1 MKLFKRAL
9 TLTILAIFTMYSHA
23 QSIDEIKKNSN
34 YIWGEGNGTTMSDA
48 EGEAL
53 RQMSVQIS
61 VSVYNSSYDEESN
74 DNSVQKAVLQSVSS
88 AKFTNVQMR
97 VLEEEPNAKVFCFMP
112 RSEVKKMFEK
122 RANHIANMV
131 DAGKTAESRMM
142 IDEALR
148 NYYWALVLAKTT
160 PEPVEIEFN
169 DKKGEATSLLPI
181 KIKSVLA
188 MINASVDEIQDGK
201 NLILGFTYNGKP
213 VSSLNFKYNDGQ
225 SIVGP
230 IVARD
235 GIGEASMAS
244 IPADGKLHLTYE
256 LRFRNEVD
264 PTDSDIAGAFNAG
277 ILPNINSSVAIA
289 IKNNSKKKAAAPV
302 LASAEMLAA
311 QPTND
316 KRSIAMQ
323 NADNTDDLQQA
334 VLAVEAAISSN
345 NPKSAFNYFTPE
357 GYTLF
362 ANLMAKNGKVTLVG
376 KAQSHNFII
385 ADGYIIGRATNIK
398 RQFRNGKA
406 FMEKLVYRFNP
417 ESRKIE
423 SVAFALTQR
432 AENDIMN
439 AAASWPEVSR
449 WAILNFMEDYQTAFA
464 LKRTDYINSIF
475 SDDALIITG
484 TILKKLNNAERAFDR
499 SKSLDLGGPK
509 DIAYSQLSKTEYIDR
524 LRKIF
529 STREYVHLQ
538 FEDNVTRMIDLPA
551 INGINKGAAFGIEIK
566 QRYEST
572 GYSDD
577 GYLTMVF
584 DTRGKLPIIHV
595 RLWQPDKNNM
605 MSLQEFISRFNKQ
618 QSKIKL

>member
-97 VLEEEPNAKVFCFMP
+97 VLEEEPNAKVFCFMS

-277 ILPNINSSVAIA
+277 LLPNINSSVAIA
-289 IKNNSKKKAAAPV
+289 IKSNSKKKAAAPV

-323 NADNTDDLQQA
+323 NADNTDDLQKA

-376 KAQSHNFII
+376 KAQNHNFII

-605 MSLQEFISRFNKQ
+605 MSLQEFISRFNK
-618 QSKIKL
+618 

>member
-122 RANHIANMV
+122 RASHIANMV

-289 IKNNSKKKAAAPV
+289 IKNNSKKKTAAPV
-302 LASAEMLAA
+302 LASAEILAA

-323 NADNTDDLQQA
+323 NADNTDDLQKA

-464 LKRTDYINSIF
+464 LKRIDYINSIF

-529 STREYVHLQ
+529 NTREYVHLQ

-605 MSLQEFISRFNKQ
+605 MSLQEFISRFNK
-618 QSKIKL
+618 

>member
-1 MKLFKRAL
+1 MKLFKQAL
-9 TLTILAIFTMYSHA
+9 TLAILVIFTMYSQA

-34 YIWGEGNGTTMSDA
+34 YIWGEGHGTSMSDA

-88 AKFTNVQMR
+88 AKLTNVQMR
-97 VLEEEPNAKVFCFMP
+97 VLEEEPNARVFCFMT

-122 RANHIANMV
+122 RASHIINMV
-131 DAGKTAESRMM
+131 DAGKTAESRLM

-160 PEPVEIEFN
+160 PEPIEIEFN
-169 DKKGEATSLLPI
+169 DKKGEATTLLPI
-181 KIKSVLA
+181 KIKSVLS
-188 MINASVDEIQDGK
+188 MINASVNEIQDNK
-201 NLILGFTYNGKP
+201 NIILNFTYNGKII
-213 VSSLNFKYNDGQ
+213 SSLNFKYNDGQ

-244 IPADGKLHLTYE
+244 IPADKKLHLTYE
-256 LRFRNEVD
+256 IRFRNEVD

-277 ILPNINSSVAIA
+277 ILPNINSSITLD
-289 IKNNSKKKAAAPV
+289 INSNDKKKSIAVEAP
-302 LASAEMLAA
+302 ASAEILAA

-316 KRSIAMQ
+316 KRAIEMQ
-323 NADNTDDLQQA
+323 NANNTDDLQKA
-334 VLAVEAAISSN
+334 VLAVESAISSN
-345 NPKSAFNYFTPE
+345 TPKSAFNYFTPE

-362 ANLMAKNGKVTLVG
+362 SNLMAKNGNVTLVG
-376 KAQSHNFII
+376 KTQSHNFII

-398 RQFRNGKA
+398 RQFRNGKT

-464 LKRTDYINSIF
+464 LKRIEYINSIF

-484 TILKKLNNAERAFDR
+484 TILKKMNNAERSFDR
-499 SKSLDLGGPK
+499 NKSLDMGGPK
-509 DIAYSQLSKTEYIDR
+509 DIAYSQLSKSEYIER

-529 STREYVHLQ
+529 GCREYVHLQ

-605 MSLQEFISRFNKQ
+605 VSLQEFISRFNK
-618 QSKIKL
+618 

>member
-97 VLEEEPNAKVFCFMP
+97 VLEEEPNAKVFCFMS

-122 RANHIANMV
+122 RANHIVNMV

-289 IKNNSKKKAAAPV
+289 IKSNSKKKAAAPV

-316 KRSIAMQ
+316 KHSIAMQ
-323 NADNTDDLQQA
+323 NADNTDDLQKA

-345 NPKSAFNYFTPE
+345 NPKSAFSYFTPE

-529 STREYVHLQ
+529 NTREYVHLQ

-605 MSLQEFISRFNKQ
+605 MSLQEFISRFNK
-618 QSKIKL
+618 

>member
-122 RANHIANMV
+122 RANHITNMV

-289 IKNNSKKKAAAPV
+289 IKNNSKKKAAAPA

-529 STREYVHLQ
+529 NTREYVHLQ

-605 MSLQEFISRFNKQ
+605 MSLQEFISRFNK
-618 QSKIKL
+618 

>member
-97 VLEEEPNAKVFCFMP
+97 VLEEEPNAKVFCFMS

-277 ILPNINSSVAIA
+277 LLPNINSSVAIA
-289 IKNNSKKKAAAPV
+289 IKSNSKKKAAAPV
-302 LASAEMLAA
+302 LASAEILAA

-316 KRSIAMQ
+316 KHSIAMQ

-439 AAASWPEVSR
+439 AAASWSEVSR

-605 MSLQEFISRFNKQ
+605 MSLQEFISRFNK
-618 QSKIKL
+618 

>member
-34 YIWGEGNGTTMSDA
+34 YIWGEGYGTTMSDA

-97 VLEEEPNAKVFCFMP
+97 VLEEEPNAKVFCFMS

-188 MINASVDEIQDGK
+188 MINASVKEIQDDK
-201 NLILGFTYNGKP
+201 NIILDFTYNGKP

-289 IKNNSKKKAAAPV
+289 IKNNSKKKAAAPM
-302 LASAEMLAA
+302 LASAEILAA

-334 VLAVEAAISSN
+334 VLAVESAISSN

-376 KAQSHNFII
+376 KAQNHNFII

-605 MSLQEFISRFNKQ
+605 MSLQEFISRFNK
-618 QSKIKL
+618 

>member
-97 VLEEEPNAKVFCFMP
+97 VLEEEPNAKVFCFMS

-188 MINASVDEIQDGK
+188 MINASVEEIQDNK
-201 NLILGFTYNGKP
+201 NIILGFTYNGKP

-323 NADNTDDLQQA
+323 NADNTDDLQKA

-449 WAILNFMEDYQTAFA
+449 WAILNFLEDYQTAFA

-605 MSLQEFISRFNKQ
+605 MSLQEFISRFNK
-618 QSKIKL
+618 

>member
-97 VLEEEPNAKVFCFMP
+97 VLEEEPNARVFCFMP

-289 IKNNSKKKAAAPV
+289 IKSNSKKKAAAPV
-302 LASAEMLAA
+302 LASAEILAA

-605 MSLQEFISRFNKQ
+605 MSLQEFISRFNK
-618 QSKIKL
+618 

>member
-97 VLEEEPNAKVFCFMP
+97 VLEEEPNAKVFCFMS

-122 RANHIANMV
+122 RANHIVNMV

-289 IKNNSKKKAAAPV
+289 IKSNSKKKAAAPV
-302 LASAEMLAA
+302 LASVEILAA

-323 NADNTDDLQQA
+323 NADNTDDLQKA

-605 MSLQEFISRFNKQ
+605 MSLQEFISRFNK
-618 QSKIKL
+618 

>member
-97 VLEEEPNAKVFCFMP
+97 VLEEEPNAKVFCFMS

-122 RANHIANMV
+122 RANHIVNMV

-289 IKNNSKKKAAAPV
+289 IKNNSKKKAAAPA
-302 LASAEMLAA
+302 LASAEILAA

-529 STREYVHLQ
+529 SAREYVHLQ

-605 MSLQEFISRFNKQ
+605 MSLQEFISRFNK
-618 QSKIKL
+618 

>member
-97 VLEEEPNAKVFCFMP
+97 VLEEEPNAKVFCFMS

-122 RANHIANMV
+122 RANHIVNMV

-188 MINASVDEIQDGK
+188 MINASVKEIQDDK
-201 NLILGFTYNGKP
+201 NIILDFTYNGKP
-213 VSSLNFKYNDGQ
+213 MSSLNFKYNDGQ

-277 ILPNINSSVAIA
+277 ILQNINSSVAIA

-323 NADNTDDLQQA
+323 NADNTDDLQKA
-334 VLAVEAAISSN
+334 VLAVEVAISSN

-464 LKRTDYINSIF
+464 LKRIDYINSIF

-529 STREYVHLQ
+529 SAREYVHLQ

-605 MSLQEFISRFNKQ
+605 MSLQEFISRFNK
-618 QSKIKL
+618 

>member
-323 NADNTDDLQQA
+323 NADNTDDLQKA
-334 VLAVEAAISSN
+334 VLAVEVAISSN

-464 LKRTDYINSIF
+464 LKRIDYINSIF

-605 MSLQEFISRFNKQ
+605 MSLQEFISRFNK
-618 QSKIKL
+618 

>member
-122 RANHIANMV
+122 RANHIVNMV

-188 MINASVDEIQDGK
+188 MINASVKEIQDDK
-201 NLILGFTYNGKP
+201 NIILDFTYNGKP

-289 IKNNSKKKAAAPV
+289 IKNNSKKKAAAPM
-302 LASAEMLAA
+302 LASAEILAA

-529 STREYVHLQ
+529 NTREYVHLQ

-584 DTRGKLPIIHV
+584 DTRGKLSIIHV

-605 MSLQEFISRFNKQ
+605 MSLQEFISRFNK
-618 QSKIKL
+618 

>member
-97 VLEEEPNAKVFCFMP
+97 VLEEEPNARVFCFMP

-122 RANHIANMV
+122 RANHIVNMV

-188 MINASVDEIQDGK
+188 MINASVKEIQDDK
-201 NLILGFTYNGKP
+201 NIILDFTYNGKP

-289 IKNNSKKKAAAPV
+289 IKSNSKKKAAAPA
-302 LASAEMLAA
+302 LASAEILAA

-323 NADNTDDLQQA
+323 NADNTDDLQKA

-529 STREYVHLQ
+529 NTREYVHLQ

-605 MSLQEFISRFNKQ
+605 MSLQEFISRFNK
-618 QSKIKL
+618 

>member
-277 ILPNINSSVAIA
+277 LLPNINSSVAIA

-302 LASAEMLAA
+302 LASAEILAA

-323 NADNTDDLQQA
+323 NADNTDDLQKA

-529 STREYVHLQ
+529 NTREYVHLQ

-605 MSLQEFISRFNKQ
+605 MSLQEFISRFNK
-618 QSKIKL
+618 

>member
-61 VSVYNSSYDEESN
+61 VSVYNSPYDEESN

-97 VLEEEPNAKVFCFMP
+97 VLEEEPNAKVFCFMS

-122 RANHIANMV
+122 RANHIVNMV

-302 LASAEMLAA
+302 LASAEILAA

-605 MSLQEFISRFNKQ
+605 MSLQEFISRFNK
-618 QSKIKL
+618 

>member
-122 RANHIANMV
+122 RANHIVNMV

-289 IKNNSKKKAAAPV
+289 IKSNSKKKAAAPM
-302 LASAEMLAA
+302 LTSAEILAA

-316 KRSIAMQ
+316 KHSIAMQ
-323 NADNTDDLQQA
+323 NADNTDDLQKA

-376 KAQSHNFII
+376 KAQNHNFII

-605 MSLQEFISRFNKQ
+605 MSLQEFISRFNK
-618 QSKIKL
+618 

>member
-97 VLEEEPNAKVFCFMP
+97 VLEEEPNAKVFCFMS

-122 RANHIANMV
+122 RANHIVNMV

-244 IPADGKLHLTYE
+244 IPADGKLHITYE

-289 IKNNSKKKAAAPV
+289 IKNNSKKKAAAPA

-323 NADNTDDLQQA
+323 NADNTDDLQKA

-464 LKRTDYINSIF
+464 LKRIDYINSIF

-605 MSLQEFISRFNKQ
+605 MSLQEFISRFNK
-618 QSKIKL
+618 

>member
-97 VLEEEPNAKVFCFMP
+97 VLEEEPNAKVFCFMS

-122 RANHIANMV
+122 RANHIVNMV

-277 ILPNINSSVAIA
+277 LLPNINSSVAIA
-289 IKNNSKKKAAAPV
+289 IKSNSKKKAAAPV
-302 LASAEMLAA
+302 LASAEILAA

-316 KRSIAMQ
+316 KHSIAMQ

-605 MSLQEFISRFNKQ
+605 MSLQEFISRFNK
-618 QSKIKL
+618 

>member
-97 VLEEEPNAKVFCFMP
+97 VLEEEPNAKVFCFMS

-122 RANHIANMV
+122 RANHIVNMV

-289 IKNNSKKKAAAPV
+289 IKNNSKKKAAAPM

-605 MSLQEFISRFNKQ
+605 MSLQEFISRFNK
-618 QSKIKL
+618 

>member
-122 RANHIANMV
+122 RANHIVNMV

-169 DKKGEATSLLPI
+169 DKTGEATSLLPI

-289 IKNNSKKKAAAPV
+289 IKNNSKKKAAAPA
-302 LASAEMLAA
+302 LASAEILAA

-499 SKSLDLGGPK
+499 SKSLDLGGQK

-605 MSLQEFISRFNKQ
+605 MSLQEFISRFNK
-618 QSKIKL
+618 

>member
-97 VLEEEPNAKVFCFMP
+97 VLEEEPNARVFCFMP

-122 RANHIANMV
+122 RANHITNMV

-302 LASAEMLAA
+302 LASAEILAA

-345 NPKSAFNYFTPE
+345 NPKSAFSYFTPE

-484 TILKKLNNAERAFDR
+484 TILKKLNNAERAFDH

-529 STREYVHLQ
+529 NTREYVHLQ

-605 MSLQEFISRFNKQ
+605 MSLQEFISRFNK
-618 QSKIKL
+618 

>member
-277 ILPNINSSVAIA
+277 LLPNINSSVAIA

-302 LASAEMLAA
+302 LASAEILAA

-323 NADNTDDLQQA
+323 NADNTDDLQKA
-334 VLAVEAAISSN
+334 VLTVEAAISSN

-484 TILKKLNNAERAFDR
+484 TILKKLDNAERAFDR

-605 MSLQEFISRFNKQ
+605 MSLQEFISRFNK
-618 QSKIKL
+618 

>member
-97 VLEEEPNAKVFCFMP
+97 VLEEEPNAKVFCFMS

-122 RANHIANMV
+122 RANHIVNMV

-188 MINASVDEIQDGK
+188 MINASVKEIQDDK
-201 NLILGFTYNGKP
+201 NIILDFTYNGKP

-323 NADNTDDLQQA
+323 NADNTDDLQKA
-334 VLAVEAAISSN
+334 VLAVEVAISSN

-484 TILKKLNNAERAFDR
+484 TILKKLDNAERAFDR

-529 STREYVHLQ
+529 SAREYVHLQ

-605 MSLQEFISRFNKQ
+605 MSLQEFISRFNK
-618 QSKIKL
+618 

>member
-1 MKLFKRAL
+1 
-9 TLTILAIFTMYSHA
+9 MYSHA

-61 VSVYNSSYDEESN
+61 GSVYNSSYDEESN

-97 VLEEEPNAKVFCFMP
+97 VLEEEPNAKVFCFMS

-122 RANHIANMV
+122 RANHIANLV

-256 LRFRNEVD
+256 LRFRNEVA

-277 ILPNINSSVAIA
+277 LLPNINSSVAIA
-289 IKNNSKKKAAAPV
+289 IKNNSKKKAAAPA

-323 NADNTDDLQQA
+323 NADNTDDLQKA

-362 ANLMAKNGKVTLVG
+362 ANLMAKTGKVTLVG
-376 KAQSHNFII
+376 KAQNHNFII

-572 GYSDD
+572 SYSDD

-605 MSLQEFISRFNKQ
+605 MSLQEFISRFNK
-618 QSKIKL
+618 

>member
-1 MKLFKRAL
+1 
-9 TLTILAIFTMYSHA
+9 MYSHA

-97 VLEEEPNAKVFCFMP
+97 VLEEEPNAKVFCFMS

-277 ILPNINSSVAIA
+277 LLPNINSSVAIA

-302 LASAEMLAA
+302 LASAEILAA

-323 NADNTDDLQQA
+323 NADNTDDLQKA

-529 STREYVHLQ
+529 NTREYVHLQ

-605 MSLQEFISRFNKQ
+605 MSLQEFISRFNK
-618 QSKIKL
+618 

>member
-289 IKNNSKKKAAAPV
+289 IKNNNKKKAAAPV

-323 NADNTDDLQQA
+323 NADNTDDLQKA

-464 LKRTDYINSIF
+464 LKRIDYINSIF

-605 MSLQEFISRFNKQ
+605 MSLQEFISRFNK
-618 QSKIKL
+618 

>member
-97 VLEEEPNAKVFCFMP
+97 VLEEEPNAKVFCFMS

-122 RANHIANMV
+122 RANHIVNMV

-188 MINASVDEIQDGK
+188 MINASVKEIQDDK
-201 NLILGFTYNGKP
+201 NIILYFTYNGKP

-289 IKNNSKKKAAAPV
+289 IKSNSKKKAAAPV

-323 NADNTDDLQQA
+323 NADNTDDLQKA

-362 ANLMAKNGKVTLVG
+362 ANLMEKNGKVTLVG

-529 STREYVHLQ
+529 NTREYVHLQ

-605 MSLQEFISRFNKQ
+605 MSLQEFISRFNK
-618 QSKIKL
+618 

>member
-122 RANHIANMV
+122 RANHIVNMV

-289 IKNNSKKKAAAPV
+289 IKSNSKKKAAAPA
-302 LASAEMLAA
+302 LASAEILAA

-439 AAASWPEVSR
+439 AAASWPEMSR

-529 STREYVHLQ
+529 NTREYVHLQ

-605 MSLQEFISRFNKQ
+605 MSLQEFISRFNK
-618 QSKIKL
+618 

>member
-1 MKLFKRAL
+1 
-9 TLTILAIFTMYSHA
+9 
-23 QSIDEIKKNSN
+23 
-34 YIWGEGNGTTMSDA
+34 MSDA

-97 VLEEEPNAKVFCFMP
+97 VLEEEPNARVFCFMP

-122 RANHIANMV
+122 RANHITNMV

-244 IPADGKLHLTYE
+244 IPADGKLHITYE
-256 LRFRNEVD
+256 QRIRNQED

-302 LASAEMLAA
+302 LASAEILAA

-323 NADNTDDLQQA
+323 NADNTDDLQKA

-605 MSLQEFISRFNKQ
+605 MSLQEFISRFNK
-618 QSKIKL
+618 

>member
-1 MKLFKRAL
+1 MKLLKRAL

-97 VLEEEPNAKVFCFMP
+97 VLEEEPNAKVFCFMS

-122 RANHIANMV
+122 RANHIVNMV
-131 DAGKTAESRMM
+131 DAGKTAEGRMM

-289 IKNNSKKKAAAPV
+289 IKSNSKKKAAAPV
-302 LASAEMLAA
+302 LASAEILAA

-605 MSLQEFISRFNKQ
+605 MSLQEFISRFNK
-618 QSKIKL
+618 

>member
-97 VLEEEPNAKVFCFMP
+97 VLEEEPNAKVFCFMS

-122 RANHIANMV
+122 RANHITNMV

-302 LASAEMLAA
+302 LASAEILAA

-605 MSLQEFISRFNKQ
+605 MSLQEFISRFNK
-618 QSKIKL
+618 

>member
-97 VLEEEPNAKVFCFMP
+97 VLEEEPNAKVFCFMS

-122 RANHIANMV
+122 RANHIVNMV

-148 NYYWALVLAKTT
+148 NYYRALVLAKTT

-244 IPADGKLHLTYE
+244 IPADRKLHLTYE

-323 NADNTDDLQQA
+323 NADNTDDLQKA

-529 STREYVHLQ
+529 NTREYVHLQ

-605 MSLQEFISRFNKQ
+605 MSLQEFISRFNK
-618 QSKIKL
+618 

>member
-97 VLEEEPNAKVFCFMP
+97 VLEEEPNAKVFCFMS

-201 NLILGFTYNGKP
+201 NLILGFIYNGKP

-289 IKNNSKKKAAAPV
+289 IKNNSKKKAAAPA

-362 ANLMAKNGKVTLVG
+362 ANLMTKNGKVTLVG

-529 STREYVHLQ
+529 NTREYVHLQ

-605 MSLQEFISRFNKQ
+605 MSLQEFISRFNK
-618 QSKIKL
+618 

>member
-1 MKLFKRAL
+1 
-9 TLTILAIFTMYSHA
+9 
-23 QSIDEIKKNSN
+23 
-34 YIWGEGNGTTMSDA
+34 MSDA

-97 VLEEEPNAKVFCFMP
+97 VLEEEPNAKVFCFMS

-345 NPKSAFNYFTPE
+345 NPKSAFSYFTPE

-376 KAQSHNFII
+376 KAQNHNFII

-484 TILKKLNNAERAFDR
+484 TILKKLNNAERAFDH

-529 STREYVHLQ
+529 NTREYVHLQ

-605 MSLQEFISRFNKQ
+605 MSLQEFISRFNK
-618 QSKIKL
+618 

>member
-122 RANHIANMV
+122 RANHIVNMV

-244 IPADGKLHLTYE
+244 IPADGKIHLTYE

-289 IKNNSKKKAAAPV
+289 IKNNSKKKAAAPM

-323 NADNTDDLQQA
+323 NANNTDDLQKA

-605 MSLQEFISRFNKQ
+605 MSLQEFISRFNK
-618 QSKIKL
+618 

>member
-1 MKLFKRAL
+1 MKLLKRAL

-122 RANHIANMV
+122 RANHIVNMV

-302 LASAEMLAA
+302 LASAEILAA

-464 LKRTDYINSIF
+464 LKRIDYINSIF

-605 MSLQEFISRFNKQ
+605 MSLQEFISRFNK
-618 QSKIKL
+618 

>member
-9 TLTILAIFTMYSHA
+9 TLAILVIFTMYSHA

-97 VLEEEPNAKVFCFMP
+97 VLEEEPNAKVFCFMS

-122 RANHIANMV
+122 RANHIVNMV

-302 LASAEMLAA
+302 LASAEILAA

-323 NADNTDDLQQA
+323 NADNTDDLQKA

-484 TILKKLNNAERAFDR
+484 TILKKLDNAERVFDR

-509 DIAYSQLSKTEYIDR
+509 GIAYSQLSKTEYIDR

-605 MSLQEFISRFNKQ
+605 MSLQEFISRFNK
-618 QSKIKL
+618 

>member
-122 RANHIANMV
+122 RANHIVNMV

-277 ILPNINSSVAIA
+277 ILPNINSSVAIT
-289 IKNNSKKKAAAPV
+289 IKNNSKKKAAAPA
-302 LASAEMLAA
+302 LASAEILAA

-605 MSLQEFISRFNKQ
+605 MSLQEFISRFNK
-618 QSKIKL
+618 